1 MHLYSSFR
9 RILSYAPPKQGHRE
23 LHGGGMV
30 ARGGGAMPLRRSLKE
45 LAGGGC
51 YTHGAPTE
59 LAASVGPGL
68 ARTDADGNVGAPV
81 ALHHKSRPLRGL
93 PFYLRPH
100 ARHSHASSAGS
111 RRSSLAPPRLLHSVS
126 ALELTDLRARRSGT
140 QRRRTSR
147 PAFGRSGRTT
157 LGRGGWRRTTGS
169 RFRALAA
176 SVSGAFSR
184 GGDVFEAGAGV

>member
-1 MHLYSSFR
+1 
-9 RILSYAPPKQGHRE
+9 
-23 LHGGGMV
+23 
-30 ARGGGAMPLRRSLKE
+30 MPLRRSLKE

-59 LAASVGPGL
+59 LAASVGPVR
-68 ARTDADGNVGAPV
+68 ARMDADRNVGAPV

-157 LGRGGWRRTTGS
+157 LARIFHTPMETPTPRR
-169 RFRALAA
+169 
-176 SVSGAFSR
+176 VPSR
-184 GGDVFEAGAGV
+184 GCLLYTSPSPRDRTRSRMPSSA